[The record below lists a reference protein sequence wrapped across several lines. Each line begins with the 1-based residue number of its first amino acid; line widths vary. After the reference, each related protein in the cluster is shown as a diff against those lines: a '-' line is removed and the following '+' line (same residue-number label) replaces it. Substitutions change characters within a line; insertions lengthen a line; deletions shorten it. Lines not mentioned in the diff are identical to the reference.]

1 MFYATGETAK
11 EWRAMVDALTT
22 SKKTRDY
29 CDWWEE
35 QQQLDVYFDYTDNP
49 DDSRPVVDVWRG
61 ETRYEDVAGNVWIWR
76 DANGGWYMQG
86 RYVIGGEITE
96 TNRLHFQTLT
106 QALCTMPDAFP
117 MPEYLWCSICDA
129 LRGL

>member
-11 EWRAMVDALTT
+11 EWRAMVGALTT
-22 SKKTRDY
+22 SKNTRDY
-29 CDWWEE
+29 CEWWEE
-35 QQQLDVYFDYTDNP
+35 QQQLGVYFDYTDNP

-96 TNRLHFQTLT
+96 TNRLHLQTLT
-106 QALCTMPDAFP
+106 RALCTMPDAFP

>member
-22 SKKTRDY
+22 NKKTRDY
-29 CDWWEE
+29 CSWWEE

-49 DDSRPVVDVWRG
+49 DDNRPVVDVWRG

-96 TNRLHFQTLT
+96 PNRLHFQTLT
-106 QALCTMPDAFP
+106 RALCTIPDAYP
-117 MPEYLWCSICDA
+117 IPDYVWSAICYA
-129 LRGL
+129 TRGL